1 MTRVLCHGDLW
12 SANLLWR
19 KGEGKSHSLAAII
32 DFQTV
37 HLGCPAA
44 DLCLLFSACLSG
56 KDRQERWEELL
67 EDFYRYLEHEVD
79 GEDMPFTLEQL
90 KEAYRRLYPII
101 GFMLI
106 SMAGPILNVI
116 TNMSEEEEKQE
127 RLDVVME
134 KIEHILDDVIKY
146 YSSDVVNPTKCEE
159 AS

>member
-79 GEDMPFTLEQL
+79 GEDMPFTLEQ
-90 KEAYRRLYPII
+90 
-101 GFMLI
+101 
-106 SMAGPILNVI
+106 
-116 TNMSEEEEKQE
+116 